1 MRAADRFL
9 RAFVRFLLK
18 VFFREVEVVG
28 AERIPRDRPL
38 VLVANHVNGLIDP
51 LLLEGPLPVVPRFL
65 AKSTL
70 WKIPPVRP
78 FLELAQAIPVY
89 RRQDEGSDLSKNAET
104 FARAHEILAQ
114 GGAIAL
120 FPEGKSHSEPSLQPL
135 KTGAARIVL
144 EAEQKHPGLGTR
156 IVPIGLL
163 FDSKHAFRSRAL
175 VHVGEAIDPSP
186 ELGMAQTGDPSA
198 AVRSLTARFDE
209 ALKDVTLNYETWEA
223 ARLLARAANLYR
235 RRAPELPGR
244 GRLSESITFQ
254 RAFLEGYQDLRAR
267 HPEKVAA
274 VAQSVREYDR
284 LLRACGLRDDQVGAA
299 YPPSPVLRFVFKSLL
314 RLLVHLP
321 VAVVGTVLT
330 WPVYRLVGEIVK
342 RATQSS
348 DQVAT
353 YKVFGAL
360 ILFPLTWML
369 EGWLVSHYLGSC
381 WLGAAVTLLA
391 PFAAYGALLFHDQRA
406 VFWREARAYL
416 LLRTR
421 RRLAAELKT
430 RREEVLR
437 QVEEPRKPL
446 PESLK
451 PLLFERSSP
460 LCERP
465 KRRVERSPAVSS
477 VRHPFSS
484 VRKRVSNA
492 RRRFSSIPSRL

>member
-1 MRAADRFL
+1 VRPADRFL

-38 VLVANHVNGLIDP
+38 VLLANHVNGLIDP
-51 LLLEGPLPVVPRFL
+51 LLLLGPLPVVPRFL

-70 WKIPPVRP
+70 WKIAPVRP

-104 FARAHEILAQ
+104 FARSHELLAR
-114 GGAIAL
+114 GGALAL

-144 EAEQKHPGLGTR
+144 EAGRKFPGLGTR
-156 IVPIGLL
+156 IVPLGLL
-163 FDSKHAFRSRAL
+163 FDAKQAFRSRAL
-175 VHVGEAIDPSP
+175 VQVGEPIDPSP
-186 ELGMAQTGDPSA
+186 ELEMEDRA
-198 AVRSLTARFDE
+198 AVHSLTDRIDE
-209 ALKDVTLNYETWEA
+209 ALKDVTLNYETWED
-223 ARLLARAANLYR
+223 ARLVARAANLYR

-244 GRLSESITFQ
+244 GRLSESVTFQ
-254 RAFLEGYQDLRAR
+254 RAFLEGYQDLRTS

-274 VAQSVREYDR
+274 VTHAVREYDR

-299 YPPSPVLRFVFKSLL
+299 YPPSPVLRFVLRSLL
-314 RLLVHLP
+314 RLLIHLP
-321 VAVVGTVLT
+321 VAIVGTVLT

-360 ILFPLTWML
+360 ILFPLTWIL
-369 EGWLVSHYLGSC
+369 EGWLVARYLQSC

-421 RRLAAELKT
+421 RRLKAELKA
-430 RREEVLR
+430 RREEVWR
-437 QVEEPRKPL
+437 QVEFL
-446 PESLK
+446 
-451 PLLFERSSP
+451 ERLYAS
-460 LCERP
+460 EEQ
-465 KRRVERSPAVSS
+465 K
-477 VRHPFSS
+477 
-484 VRKRVSNA
+484 
-492 RRRFSSIPSRL
+492 SR

>member
-1 MRAADRFL
+1 MTPADRFL

-18 VFFREVEVVG
+18 IFFREVEVVG

-70 WKIPPVRP
+70 WKNPVVRP
-78 FLELAQAIPVY
+78 FVELAQAIPVY

-144 EAEQKHPGLGTR
+144 EAGRKFPGLGTL

-163 FDSKHAFRSRAL
+163 FDSKQAFRSRAL
-175 VHVGEAIDPSP
+175 VQVGEPIDPTP
-186 ELGMAQTGDPSA
+186 ELGMEDRA
-198 AVRSLTARFDE
+198 AVRSLTDRIDE
-209 ALKDVTLNYETWEA
+209 ALKDVTLNYETWED
-223 ARLLARAANLYR
+223 ARLVARAANLYR

-244 GRLSESITFQ
+244 GRLSESVTFQ
-254 RAFLEGYQDLRAR
+254 RAFLEGYEDLRAS

-274 VAQSVREYDR
+274 VAGAVREYDR
-284 LLRACGLRDDQVGAA
+284 LLHACGLRDDQVGAA
-299 YPPSPVLRFVFKSLL
+299 YPPSPVLRFVLRSLL

-321 VAVVGTVLT
+321 VAIVGTVLT
-330 WPVYRLVGEIVK
+330 WPIYRLVGEIVK
-342 RATQSS
+342 RAIRSS

-360 ILFPLTWML
+360 ILFPLAWIL
-369 EGWLVSHYLGSC
+369 EGWLVSRYLKSC
-381 WLGAAVTLLA
+381 WLGTAVTLLA

-406 VFWREARAYL
+406 IFWRETRAYL

-421 RRLAAELKT
+421 WRLTAALKA

-437 QVEEPRKPL
+437 QVE
-446 PESLK
+446 
-451 PLLFERSSP
+451 LLER
-460 LCERP
+460 LYALEEQKNR
-465 KRRVERSPAVSS
+465 
-477 VRHPFSS
+477 
-484 VRKRVSNA
+484 
-492 RRRFSSIPSRL
+492 